1 MGTYLITLIT
11 ASLVAAVVGIL
22 TPDGERG
29 GIAKHMQLL
38 ISLALLC
45 MMIAPVKDAIAALT
59 ELAGGEW
66 VAPELGAT
74 QEEDYR
80 EKMEEAMQNAS
91 GSYLAELLT
100 DALEREFSIAS
111 GEVRCAIRWQAT
123 DGAVQP
129 SRVTVI
135 LSGRAIWVDPA
146 PIERYV
152 SDLLGCECVSAIE

>member
-66 VAPELGAT
+66 VAPELGET

-100 DALEREFSIAS
+100 DAL
-111 GEVRCAIRWQAT
+111 AT